1 MTFDTALQPQYCNG
15 VSLLHNIVLGSSQF
29 ARRYY
34 GNRYYFLF
42 LQVLRWF
49 SSLSLAPYTYVFSA
63 Q

>member
-1 MTFDTALQPQYCNG
+1 MVG
-15 VSLLHNIVLGSSQF
+15 LGSSQF

-49 SSLSLAPYTYVFSA
+49 NSLSSRRLTYVFS
-63 Q
+63 